1 MHGGRSECVSLA
13 CKFEPAQVKSNPTL
27 APAVVQ
33 CELVTCYTLQ
43 YLPRSSV
50 DERRLKSART
60 PNLTP
65 CVQWSS
71 SWCVHNTPPMPAESL
86 MSFGSS
92 SLLASQPHFRA
103 GEVDEFIEIML
114 MAHRHTNWRAAT
126 AANDGVIAPQT
137 SSLQALAT
145 AYVNREDRWDVF
157 GKTRKLVAVV
167 ITLYYSTLYV
177 VHAIFRPH
185 KQQAESDRWRP
196 FCRKARIAHAQQHS
210 SRVDKCEPN
219 LETNTR
225 NIERVKPRSSKKADI
240 LKVAIFLV
248 PKRGIPMKY

>member
-1 MHGGRSECVSLA
+1 
-13 CKFEPAQVKSNPTL
+13 
-27 APAVVQ
+27 
-33 CELVTCYTLQ
+33 
-43 YLPRSSV
+43 
-50 DERRLKSART
+50 
-60 PNLTP
+60 
-65 CVQWSS
+65 
-71 SWCVHNTPPMPAESL
+71 MPAESL

-92 SLLASQPHFRA
+92 SLWASQPHFRA

-137 SSLQALAT
+137 GSLQALAT

-167 ITLYYSTLYV
+167 IRTLYYSTLYV

-185 KQQAESDRWRP
+185 KQQGESDRWRP

-225 NIERVKPRSSKKADI
+225 NIERVKPRSSQKADMLKSKDWQFSWSQKEVFWWSINNSLNKLLNSSTRI
-240 LKVAIFLV
+240 LSSARPVLNTSSRPHPSCHTASSSRINSTISA
-248 PKRGIPMKY
+248 PKE